1 MPSRV
6 VHLRRPPMSGFDG
19 HASRFQPDG
28 RNTRERGNCDNNI
41 RLRRQALRTTNLPG
55 SKDVHG
61 KNGFQYPIGE
71 SNDEHTRFE
80 RHRDARCASRPDSP
94 YKFERGFPA
103 AGTAE
108 NAYDAAD
115 LRRAIEAYKFFYGT
129 VATEAVMQQGLAAGA
144 KVNEVGIVMAT
155 SPRQQ
160 FGGANADTPYAITTV
175 DLKAAGPMVVELPPG
190 PVHRLRGR
198 PQYALGAGHGHD
210 RAGEGTGRQTPD
222 SPAGLHGH
230 CARGLLRGP
239 KQDLEGGGVRSDHA
253 RRWRRRQGDPG
264 GQRHQGVS
272 AGQGRPAG
280 HASFH

>member
-1 MPSRV
+1 MNKSTT
-6 VHLRRPPMSGFDG
+6 
-19 HASRFQPDG
+19 HAP
-28 RNTRERGNCDNNI
+28 T
-41 RLRRQALRTTNLPG
+41 A
-55 SKDVHG
+55 K
-61 KNGFQYPIGE
+61 
-71 SNDEHTRFE
+71 
-80 RHRDARCASRPDSP
+80 SP
-94 YKFERGFPA
+94 LKFERGFPA

-108 NAYDAAD
+108 TR
-115 LRRAIEAYKFFYGT
+115 LRRRRPAPGHR
-129 VATEAVMQQGLAAGA
+129 GLQVLLWHRRHRGRHAAGA
-144 KVNEVGIVMAT
+144 GCGRQGQRGRHRDGHLAAAT
-155 SPRQQ
+155 VRRRQRRHALRHHHRGPQ
-160 FGGANADTPYAITTV
+160 GCGADGGR
-175 DLKAAGPMVVELPPG
+175 AAAG

-222 SPAGLHGH
+222 SPAGLHRH

-253 RRWRRRQGDPG
+253 RRWRRRQGAPG